1 MPGTVGVILSILLA
15 FVFGVASTSLA
26 DGSTG
31 KSASSDETLADE
43 VNDPLARLTQIQI
56 KNEYTPSGY
65 GTDAQPNT
73 VQIRTIF
80 TIRPHL
86 WMPFEQLI
94 RPTVQIVTV
103 PQGRRSPTVTA
114 LDDMQLFDLFVMP
127 VPDAEQTGFR
137 WGFGPYFIF
146 PTSTDQST
154 GNGSWQVGPAWAF
167 SWEIDRLKFAGLF
180 QQATSF
186 AYTSGHSKSA
196 ASITIQPIITYQL
209 GQGWYL
215 KSSDAN
221 WKINFRHRSSTEIP
235 VSVGLGK
242 VWELK

>member
-1 MPGTVGVILSILLA
+1 MPAIVGVILSILWLIL
-15 FVFGVASTSLA
+15 FGLASTSFA
-26 DGSTG
+26 DGGTG
-31 KSASSDETLADE
+31 KGASSDETLADE

-56 KNEYTPSGY
+56 KNEYTPSEY

-103 PQGRRSPTVTA
+103 PQGRRWPTVTA
-114 LDDMQLFDLFVMP
+114 LDDMQLFDLFLMP

-167 SWEIDRLKFAGLF
+167 
-180 QQATSF
+180 
-186 AYTSGHSKSA
+186 
-196 ASITIQPIITYQL
+196 
-209 GQGWYL
+209 
-215 KSSDAN
+215 
-221 WKINFRHRSSTEIP
+221 
-235 VSVGLGK
+235 
-242 VWELK
+242 